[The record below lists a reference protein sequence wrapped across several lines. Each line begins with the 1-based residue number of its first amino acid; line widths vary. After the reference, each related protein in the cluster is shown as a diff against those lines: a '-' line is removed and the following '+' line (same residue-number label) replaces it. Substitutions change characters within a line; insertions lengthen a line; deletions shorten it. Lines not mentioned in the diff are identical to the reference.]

1 MSLMTAL
8 LAFVPALGVKAAPEP
23 EPDRNAELLEH
34 RGALLLAALE
44 ERDRG
49 RHEISAMAIEIAA
62 LRREN
67 DAVLAMVHERD
78 RVIAGLNGRISALTG
93 GWGGP
98 EEQRVYGQQLANRF
112 GENHNFLAQAGQQQ
126 AQLNAH
132 QTEYQRTCTCVPGRA
147 DALRVPNGSF
157 SNGA

>member
-67 DAVLAMVHERD
+67 DAVLAMVRERD
-78 RVIAGLNGRISALTG
+78 RVIAGLNGRISALRG

-98 EEQRVYGQQLANRF
+98 EEQWVYGQQLANRF
-112 GENHNFLAQAGQQQ
+112 GENHNLLLAQAGQQL
-126 AQLNAH
+126 AQLNAL

-147 DALRVPNGSF
+147 DALRVPNG
-157 SNGA
+157 